1 MFRGD
6 TIHTAQPGATR
17 RPPGGT
23 MHSTIPTLKFS
34 HMEPISSAREDG
46 GEMAVY
52 VDKPGTNDREI
63 VAVITKHMDEDSWGG
78 RWYVSCYE
86 VYFWNILDHAVGSR
100 DFCTEDYPSA
110 RAALTAAKAW
120 IKEVYDDFSS
130 CLVSAEV

>member
-1 MFRGD
+1 M
-6 TIHTAQPGATR
+6 T
-17 RPPGGT
+17 
-23 MHSTIPTLKFS
+23 STTTNLKFS

-46 GEMAVY
+46 GEMTVY
-52 VDKPGTNDREI
+52 VDKPGGESIEI

-78 RWYVSCYE
+78 RLYVSCYE
-86 VYFWNILDHAVGSR
+86 ASFYNAIGHGVDDR
-100 DFCTEDYPSA
+100 DFCPADYPSA